1 MFTELQRNLQDIG
14 IDKAQYFQYSWNGSR
29 ISEAFLPLRQV
40 GQNQDSL

>member
-14 IDKAQYFQYSWNGSR
+14 IDKAQYFSSWNGSR